1 MKKQKTEFTR
11 MDAIRLVEYLEAA
24 NDKHELQV
32 LVQAARAIRKR
43 YMIEEP
49 VKVAVSVALIQ
60 KVVGRHFQITVEQ
73 MKSES
78 RIKEIRKARDVG
90 YHVATLITLQS
101 INGIGR
107 MFNKDH
113 TTVMHA
119 MKKSKKLLAEDK
131 DYAALIDDLVEK
143 CWAAAIIEKRE
154 MERNVECL
162 KQMQKMNSCPTK
174 SSLMS
179 VKQHS

>member
-1 MKKQKTEFTR
+1 MKKKAKEFTR
-11 MDAIRLVEYLEAA
+11 MDALRLVDYLEAA

-49 VKVAVSVALIQ
+49 EKVTVSVALIQ

-73 MKSES
+73 MKSDS
-78 RIKEIRKARDVG
+78 RIKEIRRARDVG

-119 MKKSKKLLAEDK
+119 MRKAKKEIVENKE
-131 DYAALIDDLVEK
+131 YAALIDDLVEK
-143 CWAAAIIEKRE
+143 CWSAAIIEKRE

-162 KQMQKMNSCPTK
+162 KQMQTTTCPTK

-179 VKQHS
+179 AKQH

>member
-11 MDAIRLVEYLEAA
+11 MDALKLVDYLEAA

-49 VKVAVSVALIQ
+49 EKVTVSVALIQ

-73 MKSES
+73 MKSDS
-78 RIKEIRKARDVG
+78 RIKEIRRARDVG

-119 MKKSKKLLAEDK
+119 MRKAKKEIVENKE
-131 DYAALIDDLVEK
+131 YAALIDELVEK
-143 CWAAAIIEKRE
+143 CWAAAIIEKQE

-162 KQMQKMNSCPTK
+162 KQMQTTTCPTK

-179 VKQHS
+179 AKQH

>member
-1 MKKQKTEFTR
+1 MKKKAKEFTR
-11 MDAIRLVEYLEAA
+11 MDALRLVEYLEAA

-49 VKVAVSVALIQ
+49 EKVTVSVPLIQ
-60 KVVGRHFQITVEQ
+60 RVLAKHFRVTVEQ

-78 RIKEIRKARDVG
+78 RNDEIRKARDTA

-101 INGIGR
+101 TTGIGR

-113 TTVMHA
+113 STVIHA
-119 MKKSKKLLAEDK
+119 MKKAKKEIVENK
-131 DYAALIDDLVEK
+131 EYAALIDELVEK
-143 CWAAAIIEKRE
+143 CWAAAIIEKQE

-162 KQMQKMNSCPTK
+162 KQMQTTTCPTK

-179 VKQHS
+179 AKQH